1 MKEDPQDKLDKFQ
14 LSLYLMPLFG
24 PIWSLVNL
32 NYKSNLEQKE
42 KKTARLSLKWGLIW
56 LIVYGS
62 LWMGGNITS
71 DIWAV
76 RLLYLNGVVTTI
88 YFLMCFILI
97 SSVWTQRSKR

>member
-42 KKTARLSLKWGLIW
+42 KKNRSFIFKVGINLAD
-56 LIVYGS
+56 S
-62 LWMGGNITS
+62 LW
-71 DIWAV
+71 
-76 RLLYLNGVVTTI
+76 
-88 YFLMCFILI
+88 
-97 SSVWTQRSKR
+97 